1 MQRVCLKSIKS
12 EKESAIY
19 CFVNVLYSQTR
30 HGEAVTTA
38 QNIEL
43 GESLIQINCHMS
55 CSLLLNGLVMFMQKT
70 SAFLFHSVALMII
83 CHLNLA
89 LRVPIGI
96 FTTCPKKEPVMLI
109 GIGVLRY
116 CRVPFL
122 LPNHIKAPKLKAH
135 YYFIALTIEL
145 FLCHVLF

>member
-12 EKESAIY
+12 EKESAIC

-43 GESLIQINCHMS
+43 GELLMQINCHMS
-55 CSLLLNGLVMFMQKT
+55 CSLLLNGLFMFTQKT

-89 LRVPIGI
+89 LRGPHWYFYHLSQERTCDVNWHRC
-96 FTTCPKKEPVMLI
+96 FTFLSGAFPVAQP
-109 GIGVLRY
+109 Y
-116 CRVPFL
+116 QSTETQSTL
-122 LPNHIKAPKLKAH
+122 LHCFNH
-135 YYFIALTIEL
+135 
-145 FLCHVLF
+145 